1 MTMLVTIYN
10 TLTPTPLNVEPLNFV
25 LPKLGVF
32 GFLVS
37 MKKASMGLFWAE
49 LLFYKQ
55 TTMTNESFNLL
66 NWWVEHEQ

>member
-1 MTMLVTIYN
+1 
-10 TLTPTPLNVEPLNFV
+10 